1 MSVSMK
7 RGGGGVGPAGSR
19 VPALK
24 ALGDEGVMGELNIT
38 PMIDVML
45 ALLIIFMVVTPVLTE
60 YSADPPPAV
69 HVTPQ
74 ALRDAVTLG
83 IDAHGTY
90 FLGEDSVPA
99 AELVNRLR
107 DLYLV
112 RPGDHLLYLRAD
124 RNLSYR
130 VVLDAIDA
138 ARAAGVR
145 TVGAISQPKAAADS
159 AGDGAAPGAGARP

>member
-1 MSVSMK
+1 
-7 RGGGGVGPAGSR
+7 
-19 VPALK
+19 
-24 ALGDEGVMGELNIT
+24 MGELNIT

-74 ALRDAVTLG
+74 TLRDAVTLG

-99 AELVNRLR
+99 AELVDRLR
-107 DLYLV
+107 E
-112 RPGDHLLYLRAD
+112 LYLRPARRSPAVPPGRSRPSLPGRPRRD
-124 RNLSYR
+124 RR
-130 VVLDAIDA
+130 
-138 ARAAGVR
+138 
-145 TVGAISQPKAAADS
+145 
-159 AGDGAAPGAGARP
+159 GAGRGCPHRRRDQPAEGTRRRFRRPSSGGRP

>member
-1 MSVSMK
+1 
-7 RGGGGVGPAGSR
+7 
-19 VPALK
+19 
-24 ALGDEGVMGELNIT
+24 MGELNIT

-69 HVTPQ
+69 HVTAQ
-74 ALRDAVTLG
+74 TLRDAVTLG
-83 IDAHGTY
+83 IDARGTY

-99 AELVNRLR
+99 AALPERLR
-107 DLYLV
+107 DLYLA

-124 RNLSYR
+124 RGLPYR
-130 VVLDAIDA
+130 AVLNAIDA

-145 TVGAISQPKAAADS
+145 TVGAISVPKGSPGDS
-159 AGDGAAPGAGARP
+159 AAGEGGRP

>member
-1 MSVSMK
+1 MSVTVR

-24 ALGDEGVMGELNIT
+24 ALGDDGVMGELNIT

-74 ALRDAVTLG
+74 TLRDAVTLG

-99 AELVNRLR
+99 AQLVDRLR
-107 DLYLV
+107 SIYLA

-124 RNLSYR
+124 RSLPYR

-145 TVGAISQPKAAADS
+145 TVGEISLPKARPADS
-159 AGDGAAPGAGARP
+159 AAAATSGPP

>member
-1 MSVSMK
+1 MSVSVR
-7 RGGGGVGPAGSR
+7 RGGGTTGPR
-19 VPALK
+19 IPALGE
-24 ALGDEGVMGELNIT
+24 AGVMGELNIT

-74 ALRDAVTLG
+74 TLRDAVTLG
-83 IDAHGTY
+83 IDAQGNY

-99 AELVNRLR
+99 AELVDRLR
-107 DLYLV
+107 ELYLS

-124 RNLSYR
+124 RGLRYR

-145 TVGAISQPKAAADS
+145 TVGAISLPKATPGDTAA
-159 AGDGAAPGAGARP
+159 ALLGVGP

>member
-1 MSVSMK
+1 MSVSM
-7 RGGGGVGPAGSR
+7 RRGGGVGPAGSR
-19 VPALK
+19 VPALT
-24 ALGDEGVMGELNIT
+24 ALGESGVMGELNIT

-74 ALRDAVTLG
+74 TLRDAVTLG
-83 IDAHGTY
+83 IDARGNY

-99 AELVNRLR
+99 TELADRLR
-107 DLYLV
+107 DLYLT
-112 RPGDHLLYLRAD
+112 RPGDHLLYIRAD
-124 RNLSYR
+124 RSLPYR
-130 VVLDAIDA
+130 AVLDAIDA

-145 TVGAISQPKAAADS
+145 TIGAISLPKASATDS
-159 AGDGAAPGAGARP
+159 AAIGAGAKP

>member
-1 MSVSMK
+1 MSVSVR
-7 RGGGGVGPAGSR
+7 RGGASVGPRLPS
-19 VPALK
+19 LS
-24 ALGDEGVMGELNIT
+24 ALGEAGVMGELNIT

-74 ALRDAVTLG
+74 TLRDAVTLG

-99 AELVNRLR
+99 GQLVGRLR
-107 DLYLV
+107 ELYLS

-124 RNLSYR
+124 RGLPYR
-130 VVLDAIDA
+130 YVLDAIDA
-138 ARAAGVR
+138 ARTAGVR
-145 TVGAISQPKAAADS
+145 TIGAISLPRPAADS
-159 AGDGAAPGAGARP
+159 LLDEGGAP

>member
-1 MSVSMK
+1 MSVSV
-7 RGGGGVGPAGSR
+7 RRGGGVGPAGSR
-19 VPALK
+19 LPALS
-24 ALGDEGVMGELNIT
+24 ALGDAGVMGELNIT

-74 ALRDAVTLG
+74 TLRDAVTLG

-107 DLYLV
+107 DLYLA

-124 RNLSYR
+124 RGLPYR

-145 TVGAISQPKAAADS
+145 TVGEISQPKAHPGDS
-159 AGDGAAPGAGARP
+159 TVAGTGGRP